1 LEEWDGRRLV
11 NVIPPY
17 RAANEITG
25 FRRSDATPVVRHLGG
40 LAALVLVVSV
50 LPAGAQPV
58 GKVPRIGFVGLP
70 NESTESRWQ
79 DGFARGLR
87 ELGHVPGR
95 TIVVDARTYTTHD
108 QLHKVLS
115 EFVLQRV
122 DVIVVGPPFAAL
134 AARQATRQIPIV
146 CGSCGDP
153 TENGLAVSLARPG
166 GNVTGLASLS
176 AELIGKRLELMKE
189 LLPGVSRLAV
199 FVFPANP
206 GTRAT
211 LRVLDTSGRALG
223 LDIERVEIRNASDF
237 ESAFR
242 SAARGG
248 VRGVVLQDDPL
259 LRTVG
264 AQIAELALKHRLPVS
279 TGLSELAESGAL
291 MAYGPD
297 RVDLYRRAAGFVDK
311 ILKGAKPGE
320 LPFEQATKF
329 SLVLNLQ
336 TAKALGVTIP
346 QSFLLR
352 AERLI
357 E

>member
-1 LEEWDGRRLV
+1 MIL
-11 NVIPPY
+11 
-17 RAANEITG
+17 
-25 FRRSDATPVVRHLGG
+25 HLGS
-40 LAALVLVVSV
+40 LILALVLFASL
-50 LPAGAQPV
+50 LPADAQSV
-58 GKVPRIGFVGLP
+58 GKVPRIGYVGLP
-70 NESTESRWQ
+70 NERTESRWQ
-79 DGFARGLR
+79 DGFVRGLR
-87 ELGHVPGR
+87 ELGYVPGQ
-95 TIVVDARTYTTHD
+95 TIVVDARTYTTTD
-108 QLHKVLS
+108 QLHKVLN
-115 EFVLQRV
+115 EFIRQKV
-122 DVIVVGPPFAAL
+122 DVIFVGQPFVAL
-134 AARQATRQIPIV
+134 AAKQATGDIPIV

-153 TENGLAVSLARPG
+153 TENGLAASLARPG

-189 LLPGVSRLAV
+189 LLPGVSRVVV

-206 GTRAT
+206 GTPAT
-211 LRVLDTSGRALG
+211 LKVLDTSGRALG
-223 LDIERVEIRNASDF
+223 LEIRRVEIRGPDDF

-248 VRGVVLQDDPL
+248 AGAVLLQDDPL

-264 AQIAELALKHRLPVS
+264 TQIADLAMKHRLPVS
-279 TGLSELAESGAL
+279 TGVSEVADSGAL

-329 SLVLNLQ
+329 GLVLNLQ

-352 AERLI
+352 AERII